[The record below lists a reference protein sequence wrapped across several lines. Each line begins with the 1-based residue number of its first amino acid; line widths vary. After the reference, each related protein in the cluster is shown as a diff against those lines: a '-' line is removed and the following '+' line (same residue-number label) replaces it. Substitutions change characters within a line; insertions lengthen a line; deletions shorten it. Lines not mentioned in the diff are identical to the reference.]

1 MKKIRIGAR
10 IIGHGEPCFVIA
22 EVGVNHNGDVAKA
35 KQLIDAAAA
44 AEADAVKFQTF
55 AADRVVAKGAEKASY
70 QKSTTNARESQYRM
84 LKKLELTQ
92 EDFADLHEYAK
103 NQGIEFLSTPFD
115 CDSVDSLDKLG
126 ISAFKIA
133 SGEVTNTPLL
143 KKVAKKR
150 KPIILST
157 GMSSL
162 CEIETAL
169 DVIGKEG
176 GSDVVLLHC
185 VSEYPCVPEHLNLR
199 AINALR
205 NAFGKPTG
213 FSDHSLGV
221 NMSIAAVA
229 LGACVL
235 EKHITLNKML
245 PGPDHKVSLEPDE
258 FTQLVEAVRD
268 VEKALGDGVKRPTDI
283 ERETRPL
290 VRKSIVAKVDI
301 PAMSI
306 ITKDVLDTKRP
317 ATGIQPEFLGKV
329 IGRKATVDIKKDEAV
344 LWDKLL

>member
-1 MKKIRIGAR
+1 MKKIEIGKR
-10 IIGHGEPCFVIA
+10 MVGDGEPCFIIA
-22 EVGVNHNGDVAKA
+22 EVGVNHNGDVTKG
-35 KQLIDAAAA
+35 KQLIGAAATA
-44 AEADAVKFQTF
+44 GADAVKFQTF
-55 AADRVVAKGAEKASY
+55 TADRMVAKGAGKASY
-70 QKSTTNARESQYRM
+70 QESTTNARASQYRM

-126 ISAFKIA
+126 ISAFKVA
-133 SGEVTNTPLL
+133 SGELTNTPLL
-143 KKVAKKR
+143 KTVAKKR

-176 GSDVVLLHC
+176 GSDVILLHC

-199 AINALR
+199 AISTLR
-205 NAFGKPTG
+205 NAFGKPIG

-221 NMSIAAVA
+221 NMSLVAVA

-235 EKHITLNKML
+235 EKHITLSKMQ

-258 FTQLVEAVRD
+258 FKQLVKAVRD

-283 ERETRPL
+283 ERETRAL

-317 ATGIQPEFLGKV
+317 ATGIQPKFLGRM
-329 IGRKATVDIKKDEAV
+329 IGRKAAVDIRKDEAV
-344 LWDKLL
+344 SWEKLL